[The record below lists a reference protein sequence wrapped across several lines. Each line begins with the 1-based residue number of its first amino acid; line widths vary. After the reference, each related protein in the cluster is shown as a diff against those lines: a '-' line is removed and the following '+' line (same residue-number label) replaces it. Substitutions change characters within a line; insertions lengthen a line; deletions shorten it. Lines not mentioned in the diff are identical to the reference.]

1 MQRVLAGIAQN
12 NFVVV
17 GRAGMDFFQI
27 PLVPKLKKLIHSKQ
41 G

>member
-17 GRAGMDFFQI
+17 GELEWIYILIRLALQ
-27 PLVPKLKKLIHSKQ
+27 LKKL
-41 G
+41 